1 MVGVA
6 SLDTNELVDDRPL
19 LRPARLQR
27 RLLASSSHQVL
38 DSFVQARMGGSGAE

>member
-6 SLDTNELVDDRPL
+6 SLGTNELVDDRPL
-19 LRPARLQR
+19 LRAIGLLR
-27 RLLASSSHQVL
+27 RLLAASSHQVL